1 MNVLKGI
8 ITLPY
13 DKGKIEGKNRF
24 RMWLKKLDNE
34 AVAKGFGMELK
45 MAIKNPTLE
54 PRNFNRF
61 VDDVNSWENGTAASS
76 EITAYITGPEKRNI
90 RITVRNNYNM
100 IKDDLDAYIKSREK
114 GQTKGAAKTSQNKR
128 DRIIRVFS
136 DAVEDIKNNRN
147 IDWPDLTA
155 VFNRLYKRKSKKDIN
170 NFMEIL
176 GEEDKKI
183 IYVNSPEDWP
193 LKPYFEI
200 KLTYEDDAQEDE
212 SGKKIGSIRE
222 RKDYQVIEPTI
233 AKAIE
238 YIEEYVEFK
247 KKKGVKY
254 KKMVIPSILK
264 LQYTHGNLSKRHTDK
279 LFISLLESHEVNSI
293 DHMKIWLENIKRKY
307 SVRLDLLQQSYV
319 EQSWGKY
326 DKPDDSGFKG
336 YVNTSF
342 ESVPENSEV
351 QNKKDY
357 ITEVTNLIN
366 QSNTPENK
374 QWLSFKNETI
384 KNIGETQGLPTD
396 VFLKFIKGINN
407 ELKGESS
414 DLPKRTISQLKEMY
428 SEEELKSY
436 KNTMSKEPDLVGF
449 NQIKSAPHPLQSNS
463 SIGYYT
469 LPKGDTTYAKIVGE
483 IYNEGINNKLK
494 RFYNTFSKR
503 HKVRGEPLPDIEQ
516 LFTGDST
523 KNPMENAVSK
533 FSNDL
538 EKALAYTI
546 YDIIISDEDIQDV
559 LIKDIVKKYRGT
571 DINFIEAIVVLRKIE
586 HNITKT
592 NSLIPKLDVL
602 VQKVK
607 VQDVEELKQSIRQGE
622 QIFKDE
628 IKNIANGME
637 DVLSKVKEEVINLV
651 KNKLLTIIRNQND
664 YQAEVKADIMNDLR
678 DKGFIRRQQE

>member
-1 MNVLKGI
+1 MNVLKSI

-13 DKGKIEGKNRF
+13 RKEKVEGKNRF

-34 AVAKGFGMELK
+34 AVAKGFGMELE

-100 IKDDLDAYIKSREK
+100 IKGKLNEYIKSREK
-114 GQTKGAAKTSQNKR
+114 GQTKGAAKTSQTKR
-128 DRIIRVFS
+128 DRVIRVFS

-155 VFNRLYKRKSKKDIN
+155 VFNRLYRRKSKKDIN

-176 GEEDKKI
+176 GEEDKKT
-183 IYVNSPEDWP
+183 IYNNSPEDWS

-200 KLTYEDDAQEDE
+200 KSSTEE
-212 SGKKIGSIRE
+212 GGIRE

-247 KKKGVKY
+247 KKKGIKY

-307 SVRLDLLQQSYV
+307 SVRLDLLQQSYL

-326 DKPDDSGFKG
+326 DKPDKSGFKG

-357 ITEVTNLIN
+357 MTEVKNLIN

-384 KNIGETQGLPTD
+384 KNIGATRGLPTYT
-396 VFLKFIKGINN
+396 FLKFIKGINN

-414 DLPKRTISQLKEMY
+414 DLPRGTMRVLKKKY
-428 SEEELKSY
+428 NEEELKSY
-436 KNTMSKEPDLVGF
+436 KNTMSKEPDYIGF
-449 NQIKSAPHPLQSNS
+449 SPAGSSPHPLQSDS
-463 SIGYYT
+463 TITYFT

-483 IYNEGINNKLK
+483 IWAKGEIIEQLDDVYD
-494 RFYNTFSKR
+494 TFSER
-503 HKVRGEPLPDIEQ
+503 YKVVGEDIPDIEE

-523 KNPMENAVSK
+523 DNPMEDAVSK

-592 NSLIPKLDVL
+592 NSLIPKLNVL
-602 VQKVK
+602 IQKVRA
-607 VQDVEELKQSIRQGE
+607 QDVEELKRSIRQGE

-651 KNKLLTIIRNQND
+651 RNKLLTIIRNQND
-664 YQAEVKADIMNDLR
+664 YQAEVKADIMNDLV
-678 DKGFIRRQQE
+678 DEGFIRRQQE

>member
-1 MNVLKGI
+1 MVILKGEI
-8 ITLPY
+8 PLPNTA
-13 DKGKIEGKNRF
+13 KA
-24 RMWLKKLDNE
+24 WLKHLEHE
-34 AVAKGFGMELK
+34 AGAKSFVGVLGILAKDPMK
-45 MAIKNPTLE
+45 A
-54 PRNFNRF
+54 RNFEGFRRK
-61 VDDVNSWENGTAASS
+61 VRRWKTGSAAAG
-76 EITAYITGPEKRNI
+76 EIVKVLGIKDRNI
-90 RITVRNNYNM
+90 RITIRNNYNE
-100 IKDDLDAYIKSREK
+100 IHSKLLDFINIREQ
-114 GQTKGAAKTSQNKR
+114 GNVKGAAKGQQTKR
-128 DRIIRVFS
+128 DRLINIFTNTVN
-136 DAVEDIKNNRN
+136 DVNNA
-147 IDWPDLTA
+147 DWPDLTEA
-155 VFNRLYKRKSKKDIN
+155 FNKVYRRKSKKDIN

-176 GEEDKKI
+176 GEEGKKI

-200 KLTYEDDAQEDE
+200 KSSTEE
-212 SGKKIGSIRE
+212 GGIRE
-222 RKDYQVIEPTI
+222 RKDYQVIEPTL

-247 KKKGVKY
+247 KKKGASY

-307 SVRLDLLQQSYV
+307 SVRVDLLQQSYL

-326 DKPDDSGFKG
+326 DTPDKSGFKG

-342 ESVPENSEV
+342 PSKPEHSEV

-357 ITEVTNLIN
+357 MTEVKNLIN

-396 VFLKFIKGINN
+396 AFLKFIKGINN

-414 DLPKRTISQLKEMY
+414 DLTKKIINQLKEMY

-436 KNTMSKEPDLVGF
+436 KNTIPKEQTLVGF
-449 NQIKSAPHPLQSNS
+449 NQIKSAPHPLQSDS

-503 HKVRGEPLPDIEQ
+503 HQVRGKPLPDIEQ

-523 KNPMENAVSK
+523 KNPMEDAVSK

-607 VQDVEELKQSIRQGE
+607 TQDVKELKLSIRQGE

-664 YQAEVKADIMNDLR
+664 YQAEVKADIMNDLV
-678 DKGFIRRQQE
+678 DEGFIRRQQE